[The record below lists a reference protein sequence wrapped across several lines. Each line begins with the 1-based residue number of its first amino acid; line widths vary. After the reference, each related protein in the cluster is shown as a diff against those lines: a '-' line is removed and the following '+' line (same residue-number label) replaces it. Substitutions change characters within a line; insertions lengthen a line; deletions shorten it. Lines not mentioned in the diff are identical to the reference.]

1 MRDLDNRIGFL
12 FHDVA
17 RFRSI
22 VYDHFMQPHGLTR
35 AQWQVLGTLFRK
47 DGLTQRQ
54 LCDRMD
60 MGAVSMSGLI
70 DRLEAQGWAERREDP
85 EDRRV
90 KRVWLTDRV
99 RDIQD
104 AMVKQANELNRMC
117 LKGLSREQVDQMIG
131 MLQVVKANLKAA
143 ADEIHENKNGQ
154 ENKIGTA

>member
-35 AQWQVLGTLFRK
+35 AQWQVMGTLFRK
-47 DGLTQRQ
+47 DGLTQRE

-90 KRVWLTDRV
+90 KRVWLTERV
-99 RDIQD
+99 LDIQD
-104 AMVKQANELNRMC
+104 AMLRQANELNRMA
-117 LKGLSREQVDQMIG
+117 LKGLNREQIDMLVD
-131 MLQVVKANLKAA
+131 MLKMVKANLKAA
-143 ADEIHENKNGQ
+143 ADDIQDNKNGQ
-154 ENKIGTA
+154 ENRNGAA